1 MTTSKGKAK
10 AAGGQRGTAAV
21 VTEVIEVI
29 EVTEATETLGPR
41 TRRGATQTRNTG
53 RSTTS

>member
-1 MTTSKGKAK
+1 MTTSKGKVK
-10 AAGGQRGTAAV
+10 AAGGQRGIAAV
-21 VTEVIEVI
+21 AIVAT